1 MYIKR
6 HAVVRGQKRYV
17 YLRLVQAY
25 RDQHGRVRHRVLRT
39 LGREDEL
46 KASGQ
51 LEQLM
56 GSFARLDPPLVGVRR
71 EVGPLLLAA
80 HFLRRAGPGRRR
92 STGRCRSV
100 GAPSCRSGEVCAA
113 LIASRLCSPSPLYD
127 VAGWASGT
135 ALQELVGIPP
145 ALLSDDRLGRGL
157 EALAVYAEPLRGA
170 LAARAI
176 ERFGIDAGRLH
187 VDLTTLR
194 VAGAYEQSALVAKGW
209 GPDRHVARQVR
220 ALQATSACGVPL
232 YVRPDPGNAAEVAL
246 IGASL
251 ERLKALAS
259 PGLVICDAAC
269 GYPKT
274 LAQIAALGPVLHR
287 AAARQHGL
295 PRALPDR
302 RRTAGAAGARLR
314 RRTSARP
321 AARAAHA
328 LPRRAARLARSPIP
342 RRASHCALRVAYIHS
357 SEEAREVAAARERAL
372 SKAEDALA
380 RVQRGLGGRYYK
392 TRRQVDA
399 RVAKILTGP
408 VERLIAVKTATRA
421 GRPTLTFAR
430 DQDAITA
437 AARTDGIYAL
447 ATNLPGRLSA
457 GRVLELYKGQ
467 QIVERRH
474 RDYKQTLKVR
484 PIFLHNDDRIYALT
498 SIVGLALL
506 IFGLIESQLRQALGA
521 DHDGQL
527 PGLLPEGRAAKP
539 TGRNIL
545 AAFQGLGLTYT
556 PNGIRLDRLTH
567 TQRRIL
573 ELLDIQPPW
582 PEQTPDPPQ
591 PRKTRLGVGRAGMS
605 CPGEPTR
612 SGKGPRLGPIT
623 ASRSASKRHDPAC
636 RTRGP
641 PLGPHHGRS
650 NRSAPSGT
658 SVHRAGLLT
667 CPMRRLSGRR
677 RGDAGLPS

>member
-1 MYIKR
+1 LYVKR
-6 HAVVRGQKRYV
+6 HAVVRRGKRYV

-25 RDQHGRVRHRVLRT
+25 RDEHGRVRHRVLRT

-71 EVGPLLLAA
+71 EVGPLLLAW
-80 HFLRRAGPGRRR
+80 HFIAELDLVAAVDRLLPQRGRQQL
-92 STGRCRSV
+92 S
-100 GAPSCRSGEVCAA
+100 AGEVCAA
-113 LIASRLCSPSPLYD
+113 LILSRLCSPSPLYD

-135 ALQELVGIPP
+135 ALGELAGIPP
-145 ALLSDDRLGRGL
+145 ALLNDDRLGRAL

-187 VDLTTLR
+187 VDLTALR
-194 VAGAYEQSALVAKGW
+194 VTGAYEHSALVAKGW
-209 GPDRHVARQVR
+209 AQGQGVQRQVR
-220 ALQATSACGVPL
+220 ALQATSACGVSL

-251 ERLKALAS
+251 ERLQQIAG

-269 GYPKT
+269 GHAKT
-274 LAQIAALGPVLHR
+274 LAQIARSGLEFIVPLRASTGFRERYLQDVG
-287 AAARQHGL
+287 AAALRPLGYIAERQQGL
-295 PRALPDR
+295 PKTLRTRYRGALRDWPITDPES
-302 RRTAGAAGARLR
+302 GQ
-314 RRTSARP
+314 P
-321 AARAAHA
+321 
-328 LPRRAARLARSPIP
+328 LP
-342 RRASHCALRVAYIHS
+342 LRVAYIHS
-357 SEEAREVAAARERAL
+357 SEQEREVRAARERAL
-372 SKAEDALA
+372 TKAEDALA

-408 VERLIAVKTATRA
+408 VAGLIQITTTTRA
-421 GRPTLTFAR
+421 GKPTLSFQR
-430 DQDAITA
+430 DHHAIAA
-437 AARTDGIYAL
+437 AARSDGIYAL

-457 GRVLELYKGQ
+457 NRVLELYKGQ
-467 QIVERRH
+467 QVVERRH

-498 SIVGLALL
+498 SIIGLALL
-506 IFGLIESQLRQALGA
+506 VFGLIESQLRQAL
-521 DHDGQL
+521 DGQPL
-527 PGLLPEGRAAKP
+527 DLLPEGRAAKP

-556 PNGIRLDRLTH
+556 PHGPRLDRLTH

-573 ELLDIQPPW
+573 ELLEIQPPW
-582 PEQTPDPPQ
+582 PEQQDHARTK
-591 PRKTRLGVGRAGMS
+591 R
-605 CPGEPTR
+605 
-612 SGKGPRLGPIT
+612 GKW
-623 ASRSASKRHDPAC
+623 D
-636 RTRGP
+636 
-641 PLGPHHGRS
+641 
-650 NRSAPSGT
+650 
-658 SVHRAGLLT
+658 
-667 CPMRRLSGRR
+667 
-677 RGDAGLPS
+677 

>member
-6 HAVVRGQKRYV
+6 HAVVRGRKRYV

-25 RDQHGRVRHRVLRT
+25 RDEHGRVRHRVLRT

-56 GSFARLDPPLVGVRR
+56 GSFARLDPPLAGVRR

-80 HFLRRAGPGRRR
+80 HFLGELDLIGTVDRALPQRGRQQL
-92 STGRCRSV
+92 S
-100 GAPSCRSGEVCAA
+100 AGEVCAA
-113 LIASRLCSPSPLYD
+113 LICSRLCSPSPLYD

-145 ALLSDDRLGRGL
+145 ALLNDDRLGRGL
-157 EALAVYAEPLRGA
+157 EALAVYAESLRGA
-170 LAARAI
+170 LAAKAI
-176 ERFGIDAGRLH
+176 DRFGIDVGRLH

-209 GPDRHVARQVR
+209 GPDRRVERQVR
-220 ALQATSACGVPL
+220 ALQATSACGVSL

-251 ERLKALAS
+251 ERLAALAS
-259 PGLVICDAAC
+259 PGLLVCDAAC
-269 GYPKT
+269 GHPKT
-274 LAQIAALGPVLHR
+274 LAQIARSGLRFIVPLRASTGFRERYLADVGPGAL
-287 AAARQHGL
+287 
-295 PRALPDR
+295 RALRYVAERQRELPPAL
-302 RRTAGAAGARLR
+302 RTRYRGA
-314 RRTSARP
+314 
-321 AARAAHA
+321 
-328 LPRRAARLARSPIP
+328 LADWQITDPQTGQP
-342 RRASHCALRVAYIHS
+342 LAVRVAYIHS

-372 SKAEDALA
+372 TKAEEALA

-399 RVAKILTGP
+399 RVAQILTGP
-408 VERLIAVKTATRA
+408 VQGLITVKTATRG

-430 DQDAITA
+430 DHDAIA
-437 AARTDGIYAL
+437 AAMRTDGIYAL

-457 GRVLELYKGQ
+457 SRVLELYKAQ
-467 QIVERRH
+467 QVVERRH

-506 IFGLIESQLRQALGA
+506 IFGLIESQTRQALG
-521 DHDGQL
+521 DHEQL

-545 AAFQGLGLTYT
+545 NVFQGLGLTHT
-556 PNGIRLDRLTH
+556 THGPRLDRLTH

-573 ELLDIQPPW
+573 DLLEIQPPW
-582 PEQTPDPPQ
+582 PEHEDHALTN
-591 PRKTRLGVGRAGMS
+591 R
-605 CPGEPTR
+605 
-612 SGKGPRLGPIT
+612 GKYG
-623 ASRSASKRHDPAC
+623 
-636 RTRGP
+636 
-641 PLGPHHGRS
+641 
-650 NRSAPSGT
+650 
-658 SVHRAGLLT
+658 
-667 CPMRRLSGRR
+667 
-677 RGDAGLPS
+677 